1 MTVKMKI
8 SNDLNPVS
16 LSESEGPILLGM
28 PHGGTHLPHD
38 IRAGLN
44 ARGGVLADADWH
56 IRRLY
61 EGMLPSATIVAAN
74 FHRYLIDANRDPSG
88 QSLYPGQN
96 TTEICPTI
104 DFDGEPIWEEGHAPD
119 ATEIVRRIDQWHRPY
134 HIAIEAQLQRIK
146 AKHGVAI
153 LYDCHSIRPVA
164 PFLFEGRLPDFNI
177 GTNGTTTCA
186 PAIEQVVAD
195 TCAEICAKTGQTMVV
210 NGRFKGGWTT
220 RHYGRP
226 QDGIHAIQMELAQD
240 LYMDL
245 DPPFAFDAGKAE
257 PLQKGLATILAR
269 LEQLALSGAL

>member
-1 MTVKMKI
+1 MTALTVEG
-8 SNDLNPVS
+8 D
-16 LSESEGPILLGM
+16 GPILLGM

-44 ARGGVLADADWH
+44 ARGRLLADADWH

-61 EGMLPSATIVAAN
+61 EALLPSATIVAAN

-119 ATEIVRRIDQWHRPY
+119 ATEIARRITDWHRPY
-134 HIAIEAQLQRIK
+134 HGAIEVQLQRIK

-177 GTNGTTTCA
+177 GTNGTITCA
-186 PAIEQVVAD
+186 PIIEQVVAD

-257 PLQKGLATILAR
+257 PVQSGLSTLLAR
-269 LEQLALSGAL
+269 LEQLALSGALK